1 MTEHASHRHEA
12 NLPGSRQE
20 THDGGPCLSGD
31 SGGQE
36 IRDAASLW
44 DERYRS
50 KPQIWSGKPNPQL
63 VREAGGLRPGHALD
77 LGCGEGADAIWLA
90 QHGWTVT
97 AVDVSAVAL
106 ERAHGHEKAALA
118 RESVHAAEGAIA
130 SRIHWQQADLEDWEP
145 DESYELVTSQF
156 LHSQE
161 LAWQRPLKTAAAA
174 VKPGGTLLVV
184 GHHPH
189 RLPPWGGAHT
199 HDDMF
204 YTAEDLVRQL
214 GLDRPGWQLEVQT
227 SRERP
232 VTGPE
237 GQQATIADVVVR
249 ASRLP

>member
-1 MTEHASHRHEA
+1 MTEHAFHQHEA
-12 NLPGSRQE
+12 DSPGSHQAA
-20 THDGGPCLSGD
+20 HDAGPGLSGNGD
-31 SGGQE
+31 GQG
-36 IRDAASLW
+36 IRDAAALW

-63 VREAGGLRPGHALD
+63 VREAGGLRAGHALD

-97 AVDVSAVAL
+97 AVDVSTVAL

-130 SRIHWQQADLEDWEP
+130 SRIHWRQADLEEWQPGEQYD
-145 DESYELVTSQF
+145 LVTSQF

-161 LAWQRPLKTAAAA
+161 LAWQKPLKTAAAA

-184 GHHPH
+184 GHHPD
-189 RLPPWGGAHT
+189 RLPPWGGAHPT
-199 HDDMF
+199 HEMF
-204 YTAEDLVRQL
+204 YTGEQLIQEL
-214 GLDRPGWQLEVQT
+214 GLDAPEWQLEVQT